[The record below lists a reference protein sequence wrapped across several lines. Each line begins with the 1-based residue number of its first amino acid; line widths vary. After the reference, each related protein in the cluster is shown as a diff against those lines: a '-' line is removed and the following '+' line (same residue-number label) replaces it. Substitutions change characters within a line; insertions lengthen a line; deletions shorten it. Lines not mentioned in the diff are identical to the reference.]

1 MNIFP
6 VHVCLLIGNMSA
18 AEDRTTSKSMCLGV
32 DIL

>member
-18 AEDRTTSKSMCLGV
+18 AEEDPRPSFVAGPA
-32 DIL
+32 

>member
-18 AEDRTTSKSMCLGV
+18 AEDGPSPKPCV
-32 DIL
+32 KDCKCE